1 MRKVLFYLILWSG
14 LCPLSVIGF
23 AQHGGTGQ
31 KIKSPI
37 TREYIYPKR
46 VVWQKGEVAHAE
58 QLSEKGIGQASL
70 NNSNIVI
77 LKNQGKDTASILLD
91 FGKELH
97 GALEIITGMW
107 PAPNRARTIRVRFGE
122 SVSEAMAELGEHGS
136 TNDHAMR
143 DFNLMLPWLGKAQT
157 GESGFRF
164 VRIDLLDKDV
174 VLQLKEVRAVSAYR
188 DIPYL
193 GSFNSSNERLNRI
206 WQTGAYTV
214 HLNMQDYLWDGI
226 KRDRLVWVG
235 DLHPEVSTV
244 NTVFGYNEVVP
255 RSLDLARNTTP
266 LPGWMSGISTY
277 SMWWIILHHDW
288 YMHHGNVSY
297 LKEQKDYLQGLLKQ
311 IVSKVHN
318 GKEKMDGHR
327 FLDWPSSKD
336 TAAIHAGLQAMTI
349 WSLEKGAELS
359 SIIGDNETAELCTKT
374 VSQLRLVTPSHNNSK
389 QAAALLAITDMLDP
403 QTAYN
408 DVLSAGGAKNFSTFY
423 GYYMLEAMAKAGK
436 YEEALEVIS
445 TYWGAMLD
453 LGATTFWEDFNMD
466 WLQNAGRIDEIT
478 PPGKVDIH
486 AAYGDYCYVGHRH
499 SFCHG
504 WASGP
509 TVWLS
514 QHVLGIQLAG
524 PGGKTFRI
532 KPNLGNLSFAEGTY
546 PTSLGA
552 IYVKHTKN
560 SKGKV
565 TSIIKAPK
573 GIRILK

>member
-1 MRKVLFYLILWSG
+1 MKKEFLFLS
-14 LCPLSVIGF
+14 LCICLYQLPFNSF
-23 AQHGGTGQ
+23 AQQGSSDE
-31 KIKSPI
+31 KIKSPL
-37 TREYIYPKR
+37 TREYLYPVR
-46 VVWQKGEVAHAE
+46 TVWQKGDIAYAE
-58 QLSEKGIGQASL
+58 KLSKKGIGQASL
-70 NNSNIVI
+70 NNSDVVVFRN
-77 LKNQGKDTASILLD
+77 KGRDTASILLD

-97 GALEIITGMW
+97 GALEIVTGMW
-107 PAPNRARTIRVRFGE
+107 PAPNSPRSIRVRFGE
-122 SVSEAMAELGEHGS
+122 SVSEAMAELGAHGS
-136 TNDHAMR
+136 TNDHAIR
-143 DFNLMLPWLGKAQT
+143 DFKLLLPWLGKAQT

-164 VRIDLLDKDV
+164 VRIDLLDKDA

-193 GSFNSSNERLNRI
+193 GSFKSSDERLNKI
-206 WQTGAYTV
+206 WQTGGYTV

-255 RSLDLARNTTP
+255 KSLDLARNTTP

-277 SMWWIILHHDW
+277 SMWWIILHYDW
-288 YMHHGNVSY
+288 YMQHGNLSY
-297 LKEQKDYLQGLLKQ
+297 LKEQQHYLQGLLKQ
-311 IVSKVHN
+311 IMSKVIN
-318 GKEKMDGHR
+318 GKEKMDGNR

-359 SIIGDNETAELCTKT
+359 LIIGDNETAELCKKT
-374 VSQLRLVTPSHNNSK
+374 VSRLRSVIPSHNNSK
-389 QAAALLAITDMLDP
+389 QAAALLAITGMLDP
-403 QTAYN
+403 KIAYN

-436 YEEALEVIS
+436 YQEAMDIIS

-466 WLQNAGRIDEIT
+466 WAQNAGRIDELT
-478 PPGKVDIH
+478 PPGKIDIH
-486 AAYGDYCYVGHRH
+486 ATYGDYCYVGHRH

-514 QHVLGIQLAG
+514 QHVLGIQLAV
-524 PGGKTFRI
+524 PGGKVFRI
-532 KPNLGNLSFAEGTY
+532 RPNLGSLSFAEGTY
-546 PTSLGA
+546 PTSKGV
-552 IYVKHTKN
+552 IYVKHTKD

-565 TSIIKAPK
+565 RSIIKAPK

>member
-1 MRKVLFYLILWSG
+1 MRKKTTLLILWICVG
-14 LCPLSVIGF
+14 ILSLNGF
-23 AQHGGTGQ
+23 AQQTGGAE

-37 TREYIYPKR
+37 TREYIYPSR
-46 VVWQKGEVAHAE
+46 VVWQTGNVTHVER
-58 QLSEKGIGQASL
+58 LFTKGIGQASL

-107 PAPNRARTIRVRFGE
+107 PAPNNARTIRVRFGE
-122 SVSEAMAELGEHGS
+122 SVSETMAELGEHGS
-136 TNDHAMR
+136 TNDHAIR
-143 DFNLMLPWLGKAQT
+143 DFKLMLPWLGKAQT

-164 VRIDLLDKDV
+164 VRIDLLDKDA
-174 VLQLKEVRAVSAYR
+174 VLQLKEVRAVSTYR

-193 GSFNSSNERLNRI
+193 GSFNSSDERLNKI

-255 RSLDLARNTTP
+255 KSLDLARNTTP

-277 SMWWIILHHDW
+277 SMWWIILHYDW
-288 YMHHGNVSY
+288 YMHHGNLSY

-311 IVSKVHN
+311 IVSKVHD

-359 SIIGDNETAELCTKT
+359 SIIGDNETAELCKKT
-374 VSQLRLVTPSHNNSK
+374 VSQLRSVILLHNNSK
-389 QAAALLAITDMLDP
+389 QAAALLAITGMLDP
-403 QTAYN
+403 QTAYT
-408 DVLSAGGAKNFSTFY
+408 DVLSVGGPKNFSTFY

-436 YEEALEVIS
+436 YQEALEIIS

-532 KPNLGNLSFAEGTY
+532 RPNLGNLSFAEGTY
-546 PTSLGA
+546 PTSLGT

-560 SKGKV
+560 NKGKV
-565 TSIIKAPK
+565 ISIVKAPK
-573 GIRILK
+573 GIRIVK